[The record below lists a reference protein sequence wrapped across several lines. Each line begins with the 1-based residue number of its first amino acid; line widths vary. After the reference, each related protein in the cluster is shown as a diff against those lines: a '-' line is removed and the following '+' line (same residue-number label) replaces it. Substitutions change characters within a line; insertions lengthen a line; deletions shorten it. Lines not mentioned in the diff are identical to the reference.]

1 MSFNKKITTKEFYN
15 IELIN
20 VAEWYSQSRQTDRN
34 KFNSLPF
41 QVQLALRTNIKEIG
55 KTYESFMEMK
65 RDLLQSLGDKYVADG
80 KTEEVE
86 ENGQKNVNVK
96 EEFREEYQNELAE
109 CDKKLQEV
117 LRDKTQVTITTF
129 DMDSMYETLPDDCG
143 LNMDDIEML
152 SFMDK
157 VDDEEDKKYNG
168 GRVISL
174 SQKGVI
180 LLGTIRKF
188 ACYRI
193 E

>member
-15 IELIN
+15 IEFIN
-20 VAEWYSQSRQTDRN
+20 VAEWYTQSRQADRN

-96 EEFREEYQNELAE
+96 
-109 CDKKLQEV
+109 CKKE
-117 LRDKTQVTITTF
+117 R
-129 DMDSMYETLPDDCG
+129 
-143 LNMDDIEML
+143 
-152 SFMDK
+152 
-157 VDDEEDKKYNG
+157 
-168 GRVISL
+168 
-174 SQKGVI
+174 
-180 LLGTIRKF
+180 
-188 ACYRI
+188 
-193 E
+193 

>member
-1 MSFNKKITTKEFYN
+1 MSFNKKIVTKEFYN

-117 LRDKTQVTITTF
+117 FRDKTQVTITTF
-129 DMDSMYETLPDDCG
+129 DMDAMYETLPDDCG

-157 VDDEEDKKYNG
+157 VDNEKDENTTEG
-168 GRVISL
+168 
-174 SQKGVI
+174 
-180 LLGTIRKF
+180 
-188 ACYRI
+188 

>member
-152 SFMDK
+152 SFMAK
-157 VDDEEDKKYNG
+157 VDDEEDENTTEG
-168 GRVISL
+168 
-174 SQKGVI
+174 
-180 LLGTIRKF
+180 
-188 ACYRI
+188 

>member
-1 MSFNKKITTKEFYN
+1 MSFNKKIVTREFYN

-20 VAEWYSQSRQTDRN
+20 VAEWYSQSRQNDRN

-129 DMDSMYETLPDDCG
+129 DMDAMYETLPDDCG

-157 VDDEEDKKYNG
+157 VDDEKDENTTEG
-168 GRVISL
+168 
-174 SQKGVI
+174 
-180 LLGTIRKF
+180 
-188 ACYRI
+188 

>member
-80 KTEEVE
+80 SP
-86 ENGQKNVNVK
+86 G
-96 EEFREEYQNELAE
+96 
-109 CDKKLQEV
+109 
-117 LRDKTQVTITTF
+117 
-129 DMDSMYETLPDDCG
+129 
-143 LNMDDIEML
+143 
-152 SFMDK
+152 
-157 VDDEEDKKYNG
+157 
-168 GRVISL
+168 
-174 SQKGVI
+174 
-180 LLGTIRKF
+180 
-188 ACYRI
+188 
-193 E
+193 